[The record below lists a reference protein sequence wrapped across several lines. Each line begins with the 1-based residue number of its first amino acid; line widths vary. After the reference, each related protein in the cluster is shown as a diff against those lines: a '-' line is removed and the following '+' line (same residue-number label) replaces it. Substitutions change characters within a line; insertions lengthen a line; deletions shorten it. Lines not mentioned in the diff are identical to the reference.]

1 MRSGKQYESRT
12 VDERASVQVSRAR
25 RKGKTPMKQLMF
37 VALTIEPR
45 GLYGADEELRA
56 VGVGA
61 SVGHGE
67 DALASV
73 LQLEVLV
80 LELFSVDRLASS
92 AVPVGEVTALRHT
105 RTRVSE

>member
-1 MRSGKQYESRT
+1 
-12 VDERASVQVSRAR
+12 
-25 RKGKTPMKQLMF
+25 MKQLMF

-45 GLYGADEELRA
+45 GLDGADEELRA

-80 LELFSVDRLASS
+80 LELLSVDRLASS
-92 AVPVGEVTALRHT
+92 AVPVGEVTALRHANTHT
-105 RTRVSE
+105 RTHARE